1 MLICLLTVVRALKGR
16 INSAQCA
23 AKRSVGKKTGQP
35 PRRRAESLNEYEF
48 GCPFVIPNAVRNLTG
63 EREEIL
69 RFALNDKRRCPE
81 RRGTSPPLQR
91 GKSGSEGGML
101 SLWKGECKGLKADRS
116 VTALKGRVN
125 SVQCAA
131 KRSVGKQ
138 GDPLGGGLKA

>member
-1 MLICLLTVVRALKGR
+1 MSRTQRNI
-16 INSAQCA
+16 
-23 AKRSVGKKTGQP
+23 P
-35 PRRRAESLNEYEF
+35 P
-48 GCPFVIPNAVRNLTG
+48 
-63 EREEIL
+63 
-69 RFALNDKRRCPE
+69 
-81 RRGTSPPLQR
+81 PPLQR

-101 SLWKGECKGLKADRS
+101 SLRKGECKGLKADRS